1 MNLKKMIGICLS
13 FVLVL
18 AGALWIDRTNENIVS
33 DPPVTEEKLTDT
45 EEMAESMSYL
55 SNPKYYLFEFD
66 GRVAVFEKD
75 KETMYLET
83 AIPVEMLPESLRS
96 DLKDGIAI
104 DTERELYEFL
114 ENYSS

>member
-1 MNLKKMIGICLS
+1 MIGICLS

-18 AGALWIDRTNENIVS
+18 AGALWIDRINENIVS

-55 SNPKYYLFEFD
+55 SNPKYYLMEQD
-66 GRVAVFEKD
+66 GSVIIYEQD
-75 KETMYLET
+75 KKTVYAET
-83 AIPVEMLPESLRS
+83 AISVELIPERLRVQ
-96 DLKDGIAI
+96 LKDGIAI
-104 DTERELYEFL
+104 DTEQELYEFL